1 MNASIA
7 MSIDMRLL
15 AYSALV
21 CILMWVPYILLAI
34 KTFGLVNV
42 VGYPAPDYGGMP
54 QWGQR
59 LHRAHMNLVENLA
72 PFAVLVIIAQL
83 TGTANETTALGA
95 RIFF

>member
-54 QWGQR
+54 
-59 LHRAHMNLVENLA
+59 
-72 PFAVLVIIAQL
+72 
-83 TGTANETTALGA
+83 
-95 RIFF
+95 